1 MTISYEDF
9 ERVDIRLGTVI
20 RAEPYPEARVP
31 AIKLWIDFGP
41 DTGELK
47 SSAQITAHYDPE
59 SLPGRQVAAV
69 VNFPVKQIGTFMSEC
84 LVLGFEDENAAIVL
98 VRPDTPPNGHVHTD
112 AHTDRHALGVAAG
125 PDVPSAGRIFPRV
138 AAATERHTDRC
149 CRPHADTHAET
160 GHADPRADNPADG
173 DPRACKDADTNRR
186 VYADDG
192 SHAVSDRNPDSH
204 TFARPDADSND
215 NAESCVGAGNSP
227 EPDAHPAG

>member
-98 VRPDTPPNGHVHTD
+98 VRPDTPPNG
-112 AHTDRHALGVAAG
+112 
-125 PDVPSAGRIFPRV
+125 
-138 AAATERHTDRC
+138 
-149 CRPHADTHAET
+149 
-160 GHADPRADNPADG
+160 
-173 DPRACKDADTNRR
+173 RR
-186 VYADDG
+186 LL
-192 SHAVSDRNPDSH
+192 
-204 TFARPDADSND
+204 
-215 NAESCVGAGNSP
+215 
-227 EPDAHPAG
+227 